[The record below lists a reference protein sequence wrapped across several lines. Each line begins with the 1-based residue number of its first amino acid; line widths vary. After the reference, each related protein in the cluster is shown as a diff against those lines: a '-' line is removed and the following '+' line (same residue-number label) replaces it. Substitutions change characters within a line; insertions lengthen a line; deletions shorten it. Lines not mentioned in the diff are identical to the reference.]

1 MNHRLHNIIFA
12 LLIGAIF
19 GATAYAV
26 HVRAPGLGCSHYSVQ
41 LPKEAQSRESKGKT
55 ERMIESGELSDHP
68 AKYYRI
74 LQE

>member
-1 MNHRLHNIIFA
+1 MKRRLHNIIFA

-41 LPKEAQSRESKGKT
+41 LPKEAQSKESKSKT
-55 ERMIESGELSDHP
+55 ERMIEEGKLSDHP
-68 AKYYRI
+68 AKYYRVV
-74 LQE
+74 E